1 MKLLIT
7 ILLDRQESESSK
19 CTSYESALTGMLG
32 GPDKEKYKFSQTILS
47 PVLNK
52 EKASILA
59 TFLNP
64 LIWQWHFGHL
74 SLIGQDLHHNNQT
87 KMLRKTSLH
96 KITIEDAHTLRP
108 KEEETIVVYMWII
121 LYLQINTIGNRH
133 NNNNEE
139 EDIMLPHFVS
149 ETVINLS
156 LQKLTDPQVSLLSK
170 GLKLS
175 IL

>member
-1 MKLLIT
+1 
-7 ILLDRQESESSK
+7 
-19 CTSYESALTGMLG
+19 
-32 GPDKEKYKFSQTILS
+32 
-47 PVLNK
+47 
-52 EKASILA
+52 
-59 TFLNP
+59 
-64 LIWQWHFGHL
+64 
-74 SLIGQDLHHNNQT
+74 
-87 KMLRKTSLH
+87 MLRKTSLH

-133 NNNNEE
+133 NNNNDE